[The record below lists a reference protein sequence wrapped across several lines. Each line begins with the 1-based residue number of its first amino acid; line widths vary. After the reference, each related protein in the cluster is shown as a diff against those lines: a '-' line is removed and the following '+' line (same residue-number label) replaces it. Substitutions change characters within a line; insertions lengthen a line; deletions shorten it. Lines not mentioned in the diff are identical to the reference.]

1 MHNTICMQGRRQEPA
16 GLEKMRLMT
25 TFDRATASDEGDLSA
40 VELADV
46 CAALIAA
53 WHEDSS
59 HFRQGAAKGSASDL
73 DAHSI
78 RAAFPEN
85 LPRNLEYAHGQMAG
99 DMVDAIVLQLQSV
112 VTLLRAEPMI
122 PLGLW
127 PLVRSEIEYAGRVAW
142 LLEPFPG
149 EEVGRLRVARGRLEH
164 LAATQRQRFTASRWN
179 DPREKQIKGVRD
191 KLLREIRALFDDVH
205 TPLEKPQQIE
215 EWQIGDEAM
224 LPLGRSVSL
233 FLEHLSNGAALY
245 DVFSDNSH
253 PSVISLAFQSSLAEV
268 DGVTSRTYPAIPRVI
283 NFQARLGCLTAYKSA
298 QMILGYSGFPFDSLD
313 RWAATAPSR
322 WFESPTA

>member
-1 MHNTICMQGRRQEPA
+1 
-16 GLEKMRLMT
+16 MRLMT

-40 VELADV
+40 AELADV
-46 CAALIAA
+46 CAALITA

-59 HFRQGAAKGSASDL
+59 QSRQGAVKDSASDL
-73 DAHSI
+73 DARSI

-85 LPRNLEYAHGQMAG
+85 LPQNLEYMHGQMAG

-149 EEVGRLRVARGRLEH
+149 KDVGRLRLARGRLEH
-164 LAATQRQRFTASRWN
+164 LAAAQRQRFTSSRWN
-179 DPREKQIKGVRD
+179 DPREKQIKAVRD
-191 KLLREIRALFDDVH
+191 KLLSEIRALFDDVD
-205 TPLEKPQQIE
+205 TPVESPKQID
-215 EWQIGDEAM
+215 EWRIGGETM
-224 LPLGRSVSL
+224 LPLGKSVSL

-253 PSVISLAFQSSLAEV
+253 PSVISLAFQSSLAVV
-268 DGVTSRTYPAIPRVI
+268 DGVASRTYPATPRVI

-298 QMILGYSGFPFDSLD
+298 QMILGYSGFPDDSLK
-313 RWAATAPSR
+313 RWAATAPPR
-322 WFESPTA
+322 WFGSPAA

>member
-1 MHNTICMQGRRQEPA
+1 
-16 GLEKMRLMT
+16 MT
-25 TFDRATASDEGDLSA
+25 MFDRATASDEGDLSTA
-40 VELADV
+40 ELADV
-46 CAALIAA
+46 CEALIAA

-59 HFRQGAAKGSASDL
+59 RSRQGAAEDSASDL
-73 DAHSI
+73 AARSI

-85 LPRNLEYAHGQMAG
+85 LPPNLEYAHGQMAG
-99 DMVDAIVLQLQSV
+99 QMVNAIVLQLQSV

-149 EEVGRLRVARGRLEH
+149 EDVGRLRVARGMLEH
-164 LAATQRQRFTASRWN
+164 LAAIQRQRFTAGKWN
-179 DPREKQIKGVRD
+179 KPRAKQFKDVRD
-191 KLLREIRALFDDVH
+191 ELLERIRLLFDDVYL
-205 TPLEKPQQIE
+205 PLDKPEMID
-215 EWQIGDEAM
+215 EWRIGGQTM

-253 PSVISLAFQSSLAEV
+253 PSVISLAFQSSLADV
-268 DGVTSRTYPAIPRVI
+268 DGVTSTTYPAIPRVV
-283 NFQARLGCLTAYKSA
+283 NFQVRLGCLSAYKSA
-298 QMILGYSGFPFDSLD
+298 QMILGYSGFPDDSLK
-313 RWAATAPSR
+313 RWAAGAPSR
-322 WFESPTA
+322 WFGASAD